1 MDIIT
6 LFLLCALATGSA
18 RSSGKFIYFFTKSS
32 QECEQ
37 KNTALLSK
45 IRIRISS
52 TRGFE
57 YTNGLGM

>member
-6 LFLLCALATGSA
+6 LFLLCALAAGSV

-37 KNTALLSK
+37 KKDSPWLKRLPQKHNVSKLLQMSH
-45 IRIRISS
+45 
-52 TRGFE
+52 
-57 YTNGLGM
+57 

>member
-6 LFLLCALATGSA
+6 LFLLCALAAGSV

-37 KNTALLSK
+37 KKDSSWLKSTVFKKYSK
-45 IRIRISS
+45 RLI
-52 TRGFE
+52 
-57 YTNGLGM
+57 